1 MLKIILLG
9 LSGSIDSWA
18 LAAAYHAADI
28 RIPWITKAVVA
39 LISGIT
45 SLAAVLLGGGLGHF
59 INPYYIQAAGGVV
72 LVILGGRSLWSIRMG
87 QGEKNYDVDAS
98 KTIEPFE
105 GVVLGGVLA
114 SDSFCAGLSLCGMG
128 RVAFAFPVVACVLT
142 YLFLILGGKAMKCNR
157 ACHYFAGGALILIGF
172 AQILGL

>member
-18 LAAAYHAADI
+18 LAAAYQAADI
-28 RIPWITKAVVA
+28 RIPWVTKAVVA
-39 LISGIT
+39 LISGLT
-45 SLAAVLLGGGLGHF
+45 SLVAVLLGGGLGHF

-72 LVILGGRSLWSIRMG
+72 LVILGGRSLWSIRRG

-128 RVAFAFPVVACVLT
+128 RVALVFPAVACALT

-157 ACHYFAGGALILIGF
+157 ACHYFAGGALVLVG
-172 AQILGL
+172 AVQIFGL